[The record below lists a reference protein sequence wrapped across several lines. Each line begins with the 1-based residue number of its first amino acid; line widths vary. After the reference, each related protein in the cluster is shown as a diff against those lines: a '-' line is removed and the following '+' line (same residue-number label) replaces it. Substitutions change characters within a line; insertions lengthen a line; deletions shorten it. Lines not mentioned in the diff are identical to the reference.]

1 MDSRLDNGL
10 PIPPDSIRDRSV
22 LPNGLPIP
30 PKKKDTGIVSNNGS
44 NTSSLTESTSPSI
57 VNGSSQQVF
66 PTKENPTPYVDM
78 QQAAVPE
85 KNITPSISNNF
96 GMPSATDLAKQ
107 NSALRDN
114 TQTLAIPVLKQKNV
128 LGEDVGEI
136 SDGEDEG
143 VKLAKE
149 YADNKKILD
158 TQHNILNSQIL
169 NTYQDK
175 SVAQGDIAAPKLF
188 EPIPIKEENKTIT
201 DLEVQKNEV
210 TAKANELRDETIK
223 KAGLY
228 ASKINANA
236 TTAGLTTRAIL
247 GDKAAIQQSDFLD
260 K

>member
-1 MDSRLDNGL
+1 M
-10 PIPPDSIRDRSV
+10 
-22 LPNGLPIP
+22 
-30 PKKKDTGIVSNNGS
+30 KKKNGGGNGANGS
-44 NTSSLTESTSPSI
+44 NVSSLTESTSPSI

-78 QQAAVPE
+78 QQVAVPE

-114 TQTLAIPVLKQKNV
+114 TQTLSIPVLKQKNV
-128 LGEDVGEI
+128 LGEDVSEI

-149 YADNKKILD
+149 YANNKKILD
-158 TQHNILNSQIL
+158 NQHNILNSQIL
-169 NTYQDK
+169 NTYQDIAVTK
-175 SVAQGDIAAPKLF
+175 GDTQAPKLF
-188 EPIPIKEENKTIT
+188 TPIPIKEENEVVN
-201 DLEVQKNEV
+201 DLDLQKNEV
-210 TAKANELRDETIK
+210 TAKANELRNETIK

-247 GDKAAIQQSDFLD
+247 GDKAAIQQSDFFR
-260 K
+260 